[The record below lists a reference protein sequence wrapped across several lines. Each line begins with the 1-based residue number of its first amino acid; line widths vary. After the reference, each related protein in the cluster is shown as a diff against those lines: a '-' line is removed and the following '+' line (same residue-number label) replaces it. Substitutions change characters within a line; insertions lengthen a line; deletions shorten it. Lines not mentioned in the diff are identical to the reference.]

1 MSKKS
6 KIDDPYAKREASKY
20 EEPIPSRE
28 YIMSVLEQ
36 SSGPM
41 KREDIAAALTLESET
56 QLEALRRRLRAMER
70 DGQLVYTRRGGYG
83 LVSKMDLI
91 RGRVI
96 AHPDGFGFLVP
107 EEGGDDLFIMARDM
121 QALMH
126 GDRIVAHV
134 SGIDRRG
141 RREAA
146 VVEVLE
152 RALKQ
157 VVGRLLIEGGVGFL
171 VPDNKRLT
179 RDILVPTECQA
190 GATNG
195 QMVTVEITEY
205 PSKYRQA
212 MGKVIEVLGEH
223 MAPGMEIDIA
233 IRSHDLPQKLT
244 PEAEKEAARF
254 TEEVAEADKQGRVDI
269 RDLKLVTIDGEDA
282 RDFDDAVYCEPK
294 GKGWR
299 LIVAIAD
306 VSHYIKPGMALDTS
320 AHERGTSVYFPERVI
335 PMLPEVISN
344 GLCSLKPEVDRL
356 CMVCD
361 MQISERGKLKQYKFY
376 DAVMHSHARLT
387 YDKVHQ
393 MIEQGDAELRQQY
406 ADFIQPL
413 ENLYALFDILHV
425 ARVERGAIEFDST
438 ETRIMFGEDRKID
451 SIVPVSR
458 NNAHRLIEEC
468 MLMANVSAA
477 QYLLDN
483 DIPALYRIHEK
494 PTVEK
499 LTDLRTFLKEF
510 GLTLGGGDDPEPKHY
525 AKLLDSLQG
534 RPDAHLIQTV
544 MLRSMKQA
552 VYSPDNVGHFGLAY
566 TAYAHFTSPIRRYP
580 DLLVHR
586 AIRHLTSGGTA
597 EDFRYSEGDMAAM
610 GEHCSMTER
619 RADEA
624 TRDAVDWLKCEFML
638 DKVGT
643 DYDGIINSVLGFG
656 LFVELQDI
664 YVEGLVHITALK
676 NDYYHFDPIAHLLVG
691 EGSGQVYR
699 LGDLIR
705 VTVARVDLDDRKIDF
720 VLADGQPL
728 LGNETA
734 AHRHRSGRP
743 TTAGKKR
750 KKKRDG
756 KRRRDKEV
764 TLEEGGAQKQTKK
777 KKSTSKKSSKKKSAS
792 KNASKKKTSK
802 KKVSKKKS
810 VNKKTSKK
818 KAGKKKSANKKRA
831 KKKTSKQNKR

>member
-6 KIDDPYAKREASKY
+6 DIKDPHAEREASKY
-20 EEPIPSRE
+20 ETPIPSRE
-28 YIMSVLEQ
+28 YIMEVLEK

-41 KREDIAAALTLESET
+41 NREDIATAIKIEGET
-56 QLEALRRRLRAMER
+56 QIEALRRRLRAMER
-70 DGQLVYTRRGGYG
+70 DGQLVFTRRGGYG

-96 AHPDGFGFLVP
+96 GHPDGFGFLVP

-121 QALMH
+121 RALMH

-152 RALKQ
+152 RAMKQ
-157 VVGRLLIEGGVGFL
+157 VVGRLFIEGGVGF
-171 VPDNKRLT
+171 VSPDNKRLT
-179 RDILVPTECQA
+179 QDILVPVELQA
-190 GATNG
+190 GATHG

-212 MGKVIEVLGEH
+212 IGRVAEILGEH

-233 IRSHDLPQKLT
+233 IRSHDLPQKLS
-244 PEAEKEAARF
+244 PEAEAEAARF
-254 TEEVAEADKQGRVDI
+254 TEQVAEADKQARTDI
-269 RDLKLVTIDGEDA
+269 RHLKLVTIDGEDA
-282 RDFDDAVYCEPK
+282 RDFDDAVYCEPQ

-306 VSHYIKPGMALDTS
+306 VSHYIKPGMALDAS

-356 CMVCD
+356 CMVCE
-361 MQISERGKLKQYKFY
+361 MQISEQGKLKQYQFY
-376 DAVMHSHARLT
+376 EAVMHSHARLT
-387 YDKVHQ
+387 YNKVHQ
-393 MIEQGDAELRQQY
+393 MIELGDQELRQQY
-406 ADFIQPL
+406 ADFITPL
-413 ENLYALFDILHV
+413 ENLYALFDTLHA
-425 ARVERGAIEFDST
+425 ARVQRGAIEFDST
-438 ETRIMFGEDRKID
+438 ETRIVFGEDRKIE
-451 SIVPVSR
+451 SIVPVTR

-477 QYLLDN
+477 QYLLEN
-483 DIPALYRIHEK
+483 EIPALFRIHEK
-494 PTVEK
+494 PGVEK
-499 LTDLRTFLKEF
+499 LADLRLFLTEF
-510 GLTLGGGDDPEPKHY
+510 GLTLGGGDEPEPRQY
-525 AKLLDSLQG
+525 AKLLESLG
-534 RPDAHLIQTV
+534 ERPDAHLIQTV

-586 AIRHLTSGGTA
+586 AIRHLISGGTA
-597 EDFRYSEGDMAAM
+597 DDFRYSEGDMAAM

-676 NDYYHFDPIAHLLVG
+676 NDYYHFDPVAHLLVG
-691 EGSGQVYR
+691 EDSGQVYR
-699 LGDLIR
+699 LGDVIR
-705 VTVARVDLDDRKIDF
+705 IRVARVDLDDRKIDF
-720 VLADGQPL
+720 ILADEQPEL
-728 LGNETA
+728 SIETA
-734 AHRHRSGRP
+734 AHRNRSGQP
-743 TTAGKKR
+743 TTPGKKQ
-750 KKKRDG
+750 KKKRDA
-756 KRRRDKEV
+756 KRRRS
-764 TLEEGGAQKQTKK
+764 
-777 KKSTSKKSSKKKSAS
+777 KSTSTGKKTGEQQAT
-792 KNASKKKTSK
+792 KKKTSK
-802 KKVSKKKS
+802 KKSTR
-810 VNKKTSKK
+810 KKT
-818 KAGKKKSANKKRA
+818 A
-831 KKKTSKQNKR
+831 KKKGSKTQRPR